1 MVLHHIGIV
10 VDSLAEAT
18 PLFELWMGARRVGG
32 VVEDE
37 VQGARVQLFAMR
49 NGDTILEVLEPMRGR
64 RFHQAGDYH
73 LCFTVPDLDTEMK
86 RLHALGTIV
95 TRPPA
100 RAGMYENRR
109 LAFLATSSGQ
119 LLELLEE
126 ERVPV

>member
-18 PLFELWMGARRVGG
+18 PLFELWIGARRVGG

-37 VQGARVQLFAMR
+37 VQGARVQLFTMR
-49 NGDTILEVLEPMRGR
+49 DDTTLEVLEPMRGR

-73 LCFTVPDLDTEMK
+73 LCFTVPDLDVEMK

-95 TRPPA
+95 TRPA
-100 RAGMYENRR
+100 VRISLFNNRR